1 MLIQKRTLPVIVRGT
16 VVDIETTGLPEEG
29 AEVIT
34 LGTVSGNQV
43 TILQKTFERDFLKIT
58 LAQLAKMPRP
68 FFAFNK
74 AFEEAMLGIHIDG
87 ELQVEAYEKKS
98 RAIAVA
104 QLHDPYNGYGIEVID
119 AWNRFRESQNLQHL
133 HEIMEHN
140 ESDLLLETCLLVVR
154 HSKPMRVMVA
164 I

>member
-34 LGTVSGNQV
+34 LGIVSGDQM
-43 TILQKTFERDFLKIT
+43 TILQKTFERDFLKIA
-58 LAQLAKMPRP
+58 LEELVKMPRP

-74 AFEEAMLGIHIDG
+74 VFEEATLGIHIDG
-87 ELQVEAYEKKS
+87 ELQAEAYEKKS

-104 QLHDPYNGYGIEVID
+104 KLHDPYNGHGIRVID
-119 AWNRFRESQNLQHL
+119 AWNRFRQSQNLEHL

-154 HSKPMRVMVA
+154 HSKPTQVVA